1 MKKLWFPAVLVA
13 LTGCGSL
20 PTFPGATGDQ
30 ASTEQSTATSS
41 LYRIMGLEEPTSE
54 VPADVTEQPTVDQ
67 PALDQPAPVAPGATP
82 SAEPGRAPAG
92 HDLLFLLL
100 DADGN
105 GKIEAA
111 ELKSVIQ
118 SRKPDVSDE
127 AIAGLFKKLDRNAD
141 GAIESAEL
149 APPRGRGPRGGK
161 IRGGE
166 ERGRAGGRPNG
177 RRPMGPPPHGRGH
190 HHDGQGMQGAPGEP
204 SSFEPPAFQG

>member
-54 VPADVTEQPTVDQ
+54 VPADATEQPTVDQ

-149 APPRGRGPRGGK
+149 APPRGKHPRKPGSGQHF
-161 IRGGE
+161 E
-166 ERGRAGGRPNG
+166 GRPGGRPH
-177 RRPMGPPPHGRGH
+177 GPPPHPPRGGRSHGH
-190 HHDGQGMQGAPGEP
+190 PQAGRPVP
-204 SSFEPPAFQG
+204 R

>member
-20 PTFPGATGDQ
+20 PTFPAATGDQ

-41 LYRIMGLEEPTSE
+41 LYRILGLEEPTSE
-54 VPADVTEQPTVDQ
+54 GPADVTEQPTVDQ

-105 GKIEAA
+105 GKIESA
-111 ELKSVIQ
+111 ELKSAIQ
-118 SRKPDVSDE
+118 SRKADVSDQ
-127 AIAGLFKKLDRNAD
+127 AIAELFQKLDRNAD

-149 APPRGRGPRGGK
+149 APPRGRGARGRK
-161 IRGGE
+161 MRGGE
-166 ERGRAGGRPNG
+166 GRGRAGGHPDG
-177 RRPMGPPPHGRGH
+177 RRPMGPPPHGHGH
-190 HHDGQGMQGAPGEP
+190 HHGGRDLQGAPGDSP
-204 SSFEPPAFQG
+204 SSEPPTFEG